1 MCEEYTGPDAVV
13 DPEAPDPQLRQLA
26 EENKKLREQIQQM
39 RATAAA
45 KKKVEF
51 SKLIFLGVSIATIAI
66 TVFSCRMIWITMD
79 TSVLA
84 YLIPAVFAEMASA
97 TGFYYTK
104 AKAENNETA
113 SKYIDLATDAVEQA
127 VTYTA
132 QTFVDALKAEGAFTK
147 EKQLEAFQK
156 ARDKV
161 LEILGDT
168 TVKALGEIY
177 GDFDAWLD
185 TKIEQVCRDI
195 KVPEVEKAATTT
207 AAATAASVAST
218 IATTAVQQIAAEA
231 APANDPVET
240 EEKTE

>member
-1 MCEEYTGPDAVV
+1 MEM
-13 DPEAPDPQLRQLA
+13 L
-26 EENKKLREQIQQM
+26 EQIADAFVPILCLLITAGGGYLVALLRRQTQQI
-39 RATAAA
+39 
-45 KKKVEF
+45 EEE
-51 SKLIFLGVSIATIAI
+51 L
-66 TVFSCRMIWITMD
+66 D
-79 TSVLA
+79 
-84 YLIPAVFAEMASA
+84 
-97 TGFYYTK
+97 
-104 AKAENNETA
+104 NETA

-240 EEKTE
+240 EEKNGIRAGETRTTRKPGGRNPAGHFFYYSTVWPIASSDSRIWLRFSCVASSSTLSAPR

>member
-1 MCEEYTGPDAVV
+1 MTETMQQITDA
-13 DPEAPDPQLRQLA
+13 
-26 EENKKLREQIQQM
+26 
-39 RATAAA
+39 
-45 KKKVEF
+45 
-51 SKLIFLGVSIATIAI
+51 
-66 TVFSCRMIWITMD
+66 
-79 TSVLA
+79 
-84 YLIPAVFAEMASA
+84 LIPILCLLITAGGGYLVALLRRQTQQIEKDLNS
-97 TGFYYTK
+97 
-104 AKAENNETA
+104 ETA
-113 SKYIDLATDAVEQA
+113 SKYIELATAAVEQA

-168 TVKALGEIY
+168 TVAALGEIY
-177 GDFDAWLD
+177 GDFDVWLD

-195 KVPEVEKAATTT
+195 KAPEVEKAAATA

-231 APANDPVET
+231 IPAGKPEES
-240 EEKTE
+240 EEKAE